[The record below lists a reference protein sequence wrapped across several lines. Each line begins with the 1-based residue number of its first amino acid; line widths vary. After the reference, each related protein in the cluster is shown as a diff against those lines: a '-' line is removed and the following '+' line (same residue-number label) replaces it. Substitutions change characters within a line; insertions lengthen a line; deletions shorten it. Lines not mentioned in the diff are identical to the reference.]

1 MKGDPASGVSRC
13 FNGAMTCR
21 IRNIE
26 TLAIL
31 KCVVIHFTRLLSL
44 SCACS
49 FDLGKMIIQSL
60 ISTLNVLAYAKYL
73 YNLINSNAYERDVN
87 KT

>member
-1 MKGDPASGVSRC
+1 MRTRVTRIYLSHS
-13 FNGAMTCR
+13 MTFLCENKEY
-21 IRNIE
+21 RNIS
-26 TLAIL
+26 
-31 KCVVIHFTRLLSL
+31 HFKMCSDTFYQTFYI

-49 FDLGKMIIQSL
+49 FDLGEMIIQSL
-60 ISTLNVLAYAKYL
+60 ISTLNVLTYAKCH

>member
-1 MKGDPASGVSRC
+1 M
-13 FNGAMTCR
+13 R

-26 TLAIL
+26 ILAIL
-31 KCVVIHFTRLLSL
+31 KCIVIHFTRLERLNL
-44 SCACS
+44 LNERI
-49 FDLGKMIIQSL
+49 LGEMIIQSL
-60 ISTLNVLAYAKYL
+60 ISTLDVLAYAKYL

>member
-1 MKGDPASGVSRC
+1 MRTRVTRIYLSHS
-13 FNGAMTCR
+13 MTFLCENKEY
-21 IRNIE
+21 RNISHFKMYSDTFYQTE
-26 TLAIL
+26 RLNLLNERIL
-31 KCVVIHFTRLLSL
+31 
-44 SCACS
+44 
-49 FDLGKMIIQSL
+49 GEMIIQSL

>member
-1 MKGDPASGVSRC
+1 MRTRVTRIYLSHS
-13 FNGAMTCR
+13 MTFLCENKEY
-21 IRNIE
+21 RNIS
-26 TLAIL
+26 
-31 KCVVIHFTRLLSL
+31 HFKMCSDI

-60 ISTLNVLAYAKYL
+60 ISTLNVLAYAKYF

>member
-1 MKGDPASGVSRC
+1 MRTRVTRIYLSHS
-13 FNGAMTCR
+13 MTFLCENKKY
-21 IRNIE
+21 RNIS
-26 TLAIL
+26 
-31 KCVVIHFTRLLSL
+31 HFKMLSYTFYQTL

-49 FDLGKMIIQSL
+49 FDLGKMIIQYL

>member
-1 MKGDPASGVSRC
+1 MRTRVTRIYLSHS
-13 FNGAMTCR
+13 MTFLCENKEY
-21 IRNIE
+21 RNIS
-26 TLAIL
+26 
-31 KCVVIHFTRLLSL
+31 HFKMCSDTFYQTL

-49 FDLGKMIIQSL
+49 FDLGEMIIQSL
-60 ISTLNVLAYAKYL
+60 ISTLNILAYAKYL